1 MKKNYLKSLLS
12 AGAVVAMA
20 CNAVGADMVHGYS
33 MGSTAR
39 EFGFISFTT
48 DGFRNLAVD
57 KGVSQWLPQVSAG
70 EWVDGKYYTFRS
82 SYNDWLYALEQTDF
96 SVYDTANGFSTV
108 RTVAA
113 PGPRVTDMTFD
124 YTTNTMYALVEDAAS
139 WAKIEAGLSETTWL
153 KRMTLH
159 VVDMETG
166 KLIQVGDFGG
176 WTALDGYNREVETWP
191 VALACDAHGT
201 LWAMGVYRHLYNI
214 DKMTGKGTRVVD
226 SRHGLAT
233 QEDFQSMAF
242 DSEGTLWW
250 SNSGPD
256 HFHFVKV
263 DTATDEAIG
272 VDGVSI
278 KNSAD
283 AEPSRYTN
291 DNQVSGIYFE
301 HGRVEGSSP
310 NAVTELVSVR
320 RAGTANTVDLS
331 WTLPTTAYDGSPVDI
346 KSVKVYRFGTSGP
359 VATLAPDATVAE
371 VEGVNG
377 NNVFMVVAEGADH
390 AGFPAWTEVFAGA
403 DRLKAVGNLEA
414 VLEGNS
420 VTLTWDAPTETVNGG
435 YADYNNITY
444 IVKRLAGSTSEVIA
458 DDLTDTSLVAE
469 LPKVGTYTF
478 EVTAVTGGVEGEA
491 AVSNEVTLVGGAA
504 SLPYSTGFED
514 EQDGTQWIAA
524 NHEGAGSYGWS
535 ITLGYAYQRYDGKF
549 ATAKTGGSD
558 NVADDWLI
566 SPAIHFTP
574 GAHTLEMM
582 VKTSS
587 YDSQD
592 FAVWLGT
599 DASDTSSFIVPVA
612 SEQEFMAKDWTSYK
626 KKFFVEN
633 EGDYHLGLRYT
644 TPRTFSNL
652 SIDNLSVAADKSGV
666 TAVSAEREAESSAA
680 EYFNMQGIRV
690 EPVSPGLYIRKC
702 GDRAE
707 KVIVR

>member
-1 MKKNYLKSLLS
+1 
-12 AGAVVAMA
+12 
-20 CNAVGADMVHGYS
+20 
-33 MGSTAR
+33 
-39 EFGFISFTT
+39 
-48 DGFRNLAVD
+48 
-57 KGVSQWLPQVSAG
+57 
-70 EWVDGKYYTFRS
+70 
-82 SYNDWLYALEQTDF
+82 
-96 SVYDTANGFSTV
+96 
-108 RTVAA
+108 
-113 PGPRVTDMTFD
+113 
-124 YTTNTMYALVEDAAS
+124 
-139 WAKIEAGLSETTWL
+139 
-153 KRMTLH
+153 MTLH

-566 SPAIHFTP
+566 SPPFE
-574 GAHTLEMM
+574 LEEGTRYEISYRFYAY
-582 VKTSS
+582 TS
-587 YDSQD
+587 
-592 FAVWLGT
+592 
-599 DASDTSSFIVPVA
+599 DAKNLPVDLKLVSNGSDPDTSSPIVATYNGGTTNKNDPPETA
-612 SEQEFMAKDWTSYK
+612 IFTATS
-626 KKFFVEN
+626 
-633 EGDYHLGLRYT
+633 
-644 TPRTFSNL
+644 
-652 SIDNLSVAADKSGV
+652 SGV
-666 TAVSAEREAESSAA
+666 FHIGAHMTSTMGNGYSDGMKGRVCFTKFSITPLQKASAPAHAAASRLLREPT
-680 EYFNMQGIRV
+680 V
-690 EPVSPGLYIRKC
+690 PKPH
-702 GDRAE
+702 
-707 KVIVR
+707 